1 MTIITEGDSS
11 FFLSSQA
18 ILVDEE
24 FETSSSWASKLITP
38 NKAIKWVLGKYV
50 EADNANKNGQHW
62 ELSGLRLGLP
72 TIQHSPMNIDHH
84 RSEIVGT
91 LVGAELLYP
100 TSDNSDVINP
110 YIEVLGAFWR
120 AYFPE
125 TLQKI
130 ESAYNQGKLFF
141 SQECIGTHVT
151 CSGENSCG
159 QSFDYKG
166 PFHESYCEHIN
177 NRTSN
182 RTIENPHFV
191 GAALIVPPNK
201 PGWGSA
207 DITDIASKTSDEV
220 ANAIISDIAQEF
232 PHVNPSDWEN
242 MMWSIQM
249 QKFLKIS

>member
-1 MTIITEGDSS
+1 MKVSNNLNTNTKNNTVIIDKNFSDIRTC
-11 FFLSSQA
+11 FL
-18 ILVDEE
+18 
-24 FETSSSWASKLITP
+24 
-38 NKAIKWVLGKYV
+38 
-50 EADNANKNGQHW
+50 
-62 ELSGLRLGLP
+62 
-72 TIQHSPMNIDHH
+72 
-84 RSEIVGT
+84 
-91 LVGAELLYP
+91 
-100 TSDNSDVINP
+100 
-110 YIEVLGAFWR
+110 
-120 AYFPE
+120 
-125 TLQKI
+125 
-130 ESAYNQGKLFF
+130 
-141 SQECIGTHVT
+141 T

-166 PFHESYCEHIN
+166 PFHESYCNHIN